1 MVGALSMTNGTAP
14 TLFKTPHF
22 LLSFFTGMTQNRCLM
37 PIRPE
42 HRWLYPIDWRELS
55 QLVRFRR
62 AKGRCD
68 HCHRPHGK
76 VVVHLGDGRWW
87 DPNRSIWRDGRGR
100 RVRLPGDNIIASIRS
115 TRVVLACAHLDHDPT
130 NSAQYNLAAL
140 CQRCH
145 MIHDATEHRRRRWS
159 NAFRRRARGD
169 LFTGDYARGGGAQP
183 ARTRGTSA
191 SWVV

>member
-1 MVGALSMTNGTAP
+1 ML
-14 TLFKTPHF
+14 
-22 LLSFFTGMTQNRCLM
+22 
-37 PIRPE
+37 IRPE
-42 HRWLYPIDWRELS
+42 HCWLYPIDWRELS

-62 AKGRCD
+62 AKRRCD

-145 MIHDATEHRRRRWS
+145 RVHDATEHRRRRWS

-169 LFTGDYARGGGAQP
+169 LFAGDYPRGGGGQP
-183 ARTRGTSA
+183 ARTRGTSE